1 MTCLGGNTEKNRT
14 VTVPMNK
21 EVARINK
28 NGEEIIKN
36 VSYNFLTAQDLWQ
49 GHYQILLITFLKEFI
64 ELNVNSNTAIKNVK
78 LRELN

>member
-1 MTCLGGNTEKNRT
+1 
-14 VTVPMNK
+14 MNK

-36 VSYNFLTAQDLWQ
+36 VSYNLLIAQDLWQ

-64 ELNVNSNTAIKNVK
+64 ELNVNSNIAIKNVK

>member
-1 MTCLGGNTEKNRT
+1 
-14 VTVPMNK
+14 MNK

-78 LRELN
+78 LTELN